1 MSQGGRRAEPNAVQV
16 SGGRASNADSQALP
30 RIAESGALGAG
41 PAFRSNKP
49 FWYCDGGVPGQLGTP
64 VHPADLLSLHQPTPS
79 PVYPVLLLF
88 LLHLPQPLT
97 IFCCHSVPH
106 QRRPSLPPTAVP
118 SVSDFPFLWLYVCFP
133 NSKITESFLHL
144 FDDLTSTP
152 NSSLSTEC
160 HVALGPGDVGTQ
172 S

>member
-1 MSQGGRRAEPNAVQV
+1 MLIPRPSPELQNQELWGQAQHSVPISP
-16 SGGRASNADSQALP
+16 SGD
-30 RIAESGALGAG
+30 
-41 PAFRSNKP
+41 
-49 FWYCDGGVPGQLGTP
+49 CDGGVPGQLGTP

-79 PVYPVLLLF
+79 PVYPALLLF

-144 FDDLTSTP
+144 FDYLTSTP
-152 NSSLSTEC
+152 NSSLSAEC
-160 HVALGPGDVGTQ
+160 HVALGPGDVGAQ